1 MGRLAERILEQIRFA
16 PLDDDALAAR
26 IGASSRQAVN
36 QSARRLEREGLLR
49 RRPGPDG
56 KIVNELLTV
65 SDTTPSA
72 ARLPTPATPTNVL
85 LSEDE
90 VKEAVRRWLTGQ
102 GFTVEVAFGRQ
113 RGIDVEAKHPDG
125 RRWVIEAKAAVT
137 SDQQQGN
144 YFLGALGELL
154 QRMDD
159 PDAIYALALPSNRR
173 YRGLVRR
180 LPRLAKQ
187 RLGLVVIWVDPG
199 AGSPTVAPE
208 WLVEPK
214 H

>member
-1 MGRLAERILEQIRFA
+1 
-16 PLDDDALAAR
+16 
-26 IGASSRQAVN
+26 
-36 QSARRLEREGLLR
+36 
-49 RRPGPDG
+49 
-56 KIVNELLTV
+56 VNELLT
-65 SDTTPSA
+65 DGHTAPSA
-72 ARLPTPATPTNVL
+72 ARPSPTVAPADPL

-102 GFTVEVAFGRQ
+102 GFAVEVAIGRE
-113 RGIDVEAKHPDG
+113 RGIDIEARHPDG
-125 RRWVIEAKAAVT
+125 RRWVIEAKAAVA
-137 SDQQQGN
+137 SEQQQGN

-173 YRGLVRR
+173 YRGVVRR

-187 RLGLVVIWVDPG
+187 RLGLVVIWVVTG

-208 WLVEPK
+208 WLV
-214 H
+214 